1 MQPANPGPGAAL
13 KTSVTAAVVVLSR
26 GRGRA
31 TSPHM
36 NHLKTFML
44 LAALTALFVGV
55 GYLIGGP
62 VGMAVAF
69 GFALIGNLISYW
81 NADKIVLS
89 MYRAQEVP
97 PDHPDARVRAY
108 ANDVREMAE
117 RSGMPAPR
125 VTIIESDQPN
135 AFATGRD
142 PAHAAVA
149 ATTGLLTMLDRREIR
164 AVMGHELAHV
174 KNRDTLTMTV
184 TATIAGAI
192 SALANFAF
200 FFGAGNDRERPG
212 GFLGVIAVA
221 ILAPIAAALVQM
233 AISRGR
239 EYEADSHGSDISGD
253 PQALASALQK
263 IDTYARGGRVNIG
276 AERNPATAHMFII
289 NPLLG
294 HGADNLF
301 STHPSTENRVAALM
315 QRFDGR
321 LPAAQQDLS
330 ASAGKRPAG
339 PWDPQPE
346 TRRPGP
352 WG

>member
-1 MQPANPGPGAAL
+1 MHG
-13 KTSVTAAVVVLSR
+13 T
-26 GRGRA
+26 
-31 TSPHM
+31 
-36 NHLKTFML
+36 NHLRTFML
-44 LAALTALFVGV
+44 LAALTALFVGI

-62 VGMAVAF
+62 VGMAVALA
-69 GFALIGNLISYW
+69 FALVGNLISYW

-89 MYRAQEVP
+89 MYRAQ
-97 PDHPDARVRAY
+97 DAGDTHADPRVRAY
-108 ANDVREMAE
+108 AQDVREMAA
-117 RSGMPAPR
+117 GAGLPQPR

-200 FFGAGNDRERPG
+200 FFGGNDRERPG
-212 GFLGVIAVA
+212 GIIGVLAIM
-221 ILAPIAAALVQM
+221 ILAPMAAALVQM

-239 EYEADSHGSDISGD
+239 EYEADAAGAEISGD

-263 IDTYARGGRVNIG
+263 IDAYARGGAVNMA

-289 NPLLG
+289 NPLAG
-294 HGADNLF
+294 RGADNLF
-301 STHPSTENRVAALM
+301 STHPSTQNRVNALA
-315 QRFDGR
+315 QRFGAR
-321 LPAAQQDLS
+321 SSGPVTTAVPVTR
-330 ASAGKRPAG
+330 KRKAG
-339 PWDPQPE
+339 PW
-346 TRRPGP
+346 G
-352 WG
+352 